1 MLDLWQALGQGR
13 SAVPVSACLLVLCLL
28 VDARRR
34 LRAGELG
41 ITGPEVPRPPALGAL
56 GGPSLVRAP
65 LEAVTALAVFSFSDL
80 LVIARASGRGT

>member
-41 ITGPEVPRPPALGAL
+41 ITGPEVPRPLRWGLWAAHPW
-56 GGPSLVRAP
+56 
-65 LEAVTALAVFSFSDL
+65 
-80 LVIARASGRGT
+80 